1 MTTWSFFRLISW
13 NKMNKLLFKLEI
25 PFGTSI
31 TLIANNHKDLEDYLR
46 HNYDFYSI
54 EIKEDI
60 AIIQE
65 RSGYGKDYVTLEWI
79 RHI

>member
-1 MTTWSFFRLISW
+1 
-13 NKMNKLLFKLEI
+13 MNKLLFKLDI

-46 HNYDFYSI
+46 KNYDFHSI

-65 RSGYGKDYVTLEWI
+65 VRGYEKDYVNLEWI

>member
-1 MTTWSFFRLISW
+1 
-13 NKMNKLLFKLEI
+13 MNKLLFKLEI
-25 PFGTSI
+25 PFGTSGTSI

-46 HNYDFYSI
+46 ENYDFHSI

-65 RSGYGKDYVTLEWI
+65 VRGYEKDYVTLEWVK
-79 RHI
+79 HI

>member
-1 MTTWSFFRLISW
+1 
-13 NKMNKLLFKLEI
+13 MNKLLFKLEI

-46 HNYDFYSI
+46 ENYDFHSI

-65 RSGYGKDYVTLEWI
+65 VRGYEKDYVTLEWVK
-79 RHI
+79 HI

>member
-1 MTTWSFFRLISW
+1 
-13 NKMNKLLFKLEI
+13 MNKLLFKLEI

-46 HNYDFYSI
+46 ENYDFHSI

-65 RSGYGKDYVTLEWI
+65 VRGYEKDYVTLEWI

>member
-1 MTTWSFFRLISW
+1 
-13 NKMNKLLFKLEI
+13 MNKLLFKLEI

-46 HNYDFYSI
+46 ENYDFHSI

-65 RSGYGKDYVTLEWI
+65 VIGYEKDYVTLEWVK
-79 RHI
+79 HI

>member
-1 MTTWSFFRLISW
+1 
-13 NKMNKLLFKLEI
+13 MNKLLFKLEI

-46 HNYDFYSI
+46 ENYDFHSI

-65 RSGYGKDYVTLEWI
+65 VIGYEKDYVTLEWI